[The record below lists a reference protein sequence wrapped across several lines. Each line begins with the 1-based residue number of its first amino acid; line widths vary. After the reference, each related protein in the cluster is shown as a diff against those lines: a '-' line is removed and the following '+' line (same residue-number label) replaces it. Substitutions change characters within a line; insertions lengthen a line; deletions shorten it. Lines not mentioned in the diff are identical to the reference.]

1 MKAVSSRV
9 TRINE
14 DGTRQVE
21 AVLMANDTPA
31 QLPTTGLGI
40 EGLCATDTFSPMS
53 VLYVAAA
60 DAVHKVYLTNED
72 GVFVAQ

>member
-9 TRINE
+9 TRINP

-21 AVLMANDTPA
+21 AVIMSNDTPA
-31 QLPTTGLGI
+31 QLPTTGMGI
-40 EGLCATDTFSPMS
+40 EGLSATDTFSPMS

-60 DAVHKVYLTNED
+60 NAAHKVYLANED
-72 GVFVAQ
+72 GIFVAQ